1 MTLWVPVQE
10 KTTVSPICAW
20 LLKLSHPQS
29 FCEFEMEMVA
39 AKVGE
44 DRRRRRRKEERKASG
59 MPWGLI
65 DSDH

>member
-1 MTLWVPVQE
+1 
-10 KTTVSPICAW
+10 
-20 LLKLSHPQS
+20 
-29 FCEFEMEMVA
+29 MEMVA